1 MKQYVSLLTIC
12 LCLTAC
18 EVGPDYKKP
27 DVKLPAKWLSSS
39 QKFDEKAQIDQT
51 WWKNFDD
58 STLEKLIATADSGN
72 FDLKIAVA
80 RIAQA
85 RANRA
90 QAGAGLLPTI
100 NARGSDLRQ
109 ANRISFPGAGGGPF
123 DLTKPFSTYEVGFDA
138 TWELDLF
145 GGAKRQIEE
154 ASANLEA
161 AEANAGAARV
171 SLMAEVAKNYFDIRH
186 YQAQISIADDT
197 IASSQK
203 TIDLTQEQFK
213 AGIAPHI
220 DVTRADSALEEARS
234 EKSAAQN
241 LLAQAEFSLDILL
254 GAQPGTAHGMIDGA
268 PVIPVVEVET
278 VMATPAQVI
287 ANRPD
292 IRAAERDLAA
302 ATAQQGVA
310 TAAMLPDVSLS
321 GFFGLL
327 NNGAGDLLKTQS
339 KSWSGGASILQPV
352 LDFGRLKA
360 GLNLANAQSQEAL
373 AIYEKSVVTALSDV
387 ESALTAYAREEER
400 RQSLSKIVE
409 DDRKALS
416 VARERY
422 QHGDTNFLDT
432 LYAQRSLYKAQ
443 TDLAGADAQ
452 VSKNLVALYKSLGGG
467 WKR

>member
-1 MKQYVSLLTIC
+1 M
-12 LCLTAC
+12 
-18 EVGPDYKKP
+18 
-27 DVKLPAKWLSSS
+27 
-39 QKFDEKAQIDQT
+39 
-51 WWKNFDD
+51 
-58 STLEKLIATADSGN
+58 
-72 FDLKIAVA
+72 
-80 RIAQA
+80 
-85 RANRA
+85 
-90 QAGAGLLPTI
+90 
-100 NARGSDLRQ
+100 
-109 ANRISFPGAGGGPF
+109 
-123 DLTKPFSTYEVGFDA
+123 
-138 TWELDLF
+138 
-145 GGAKRQIEE
+145 
-154 ASANLEA
+154 
-161 AEANAGAARV
+161 
-171 SLMAEVAKNYFDIRH
+171 
-186 YQAQISIADDT
+186 
-197 IASSQK
+197 
-203 TIDLTQEQFK
+203 
-213 AGIAPHI
+213 
-220 DVTRADSALEEARS
+220 TRADSALEEARS

-443 TDLAGADAQ
+443 TDLAGSDAQ